1 METKLCWNHTTD
13 QHKPNSINSTSDG
26 KSLILEMNDFS
37 PPPMVSRK
45 YTAKKNSSKIAL
57 SKKKKNTASTL
68 YIFKTPGLHIPL
80 QVLYNLNKWDSVIL
94 RKHWIDII

>member
-26 KSLILEMNDFS
+26 KSLILEMNDFFS
-37 PPPMVSRK
+37 PPMVSRK

-57 SKKKKNTASTL
+57 SKKKKKYSK
-68 YIFKTPGLHIPL
+68 YVVYF
-80 QVLYNLNKWDSVIL
+80 
-94 RKHWIDII
+94 

>member
-1 METKLCWNHTTD
+1 
-13 QHKPNSINSTSDG
+13 
-26 KSLILEMNDFS
+26 
-37 PPPMVSRK
+37 MVSRK